1 MGHGTCETFNKQS
14 TLVGWDGNATDD
26 PQMIAQQSLKM
37 LRSLNFDPKE
47 LRGIGIQ
54 IQKLERATDKSGA
67 RTVGQGLISF
77 KPKDKEAPKD
87 DSNNKGKEREKRPI
101 TSWPVPVRPSPIVIS
116 SDDPPV
122 EIRLSPP
129 PIETNI
135 VAEAAETGV
144 DQNITTALVIR
155 ATGPPHIDLPSFS
168 QVDMSVFEALPEDI
182 RRELETEYS
191 RRSVPPPAEVQAVAI
206 SMTEAT
212 ANAVAGPSRLPATT
226 KRVAW
231 GDRVPKN
238 SKRIAQQLAPKRG
251 GAVVPRKDHWE
262 ALSKWLEKPK
272 KFKGTRLG
280 PSHAVYDA
288 SPNELRLLGI
298 DAEVFNLLPR
308 EIRREQLCGAKIARE
323 TGTLPILTEES
334 KLVIKPKKTMVIR
347 YPRLPPPKAK
357 YLPQPVLKMPG
368 EQMGR
373 RVSYTEANDIQGL
386 VEKWVTGFKR
396 HPPNQKDVERFSKW
410 LLSCMDSNETG
421 DVGTEKA
428 LKVMK
433 WWLFLLRRNWGWLEG
448 IAEFSSDDDEFN
460 QEEKDE
466 SYYERKQK
474 REVGKAWWM
483 AFLTVKRQMDAHTRK
498 RFGGCIS
505 LR

>member
-1 MGHGTCETFNKQS
+1 MGHGMCETFNKQL
-14 TLVGWDGNATDD
+14 TLVGRDGGATDD
-26 PQMIAQQSLKM
+26 PQIIAQQSLRM

-47 LRGIGIQ
+47 LRGVGIQ
-54 IQKLERATDKSGA
+54 IQKLESATTKSA
-67 RTVGQGLISF
+67 AQKAGQVLISF
-77 KPKDKEAPKD
+77 KPKVKETSKD
-87 DSNNKGKEREKRPI
+87 NPSGKGKEREKRPI
-101 TSWPVPVRPSPIVIS
+101 TSWPVPIRPSPIVIS
-116 SDDPPV
+116 SDDPPA
-122 EIRLSPP
+122 EIHPSPP
-129 PIETNI
+129 PTEIGV
-135 VAEAAETGV
+135 VAEVAETGV
-144 DQNITTALVIR
+144 GQSTTTTLVKQ
-155 ATGPPHIDLPSFS
+155 ATGPPHLDLPSFS
-168 QVDMSVFEALPEDI
+168 QVDMAVLEALPEDI
-182 RRELETEYS
+182 RRELEAEYS
-191 RRSVPPPAEVQAVAI
+191 RRSIPPPAEVQTVAM
-206 SMTEAT
+206 STT
-212 ANAVAGPSRLPATT
+212 VTTNAVAGPSRLPAPT

-238 SKRIAQQLAPKRG
+238 SKRIAQELAPKRG

-262 ALSKWLEKPK
+262 VLNKWLEKPK

-280 PSHAVYDA
+280 PSHAAYDA

-298 DAEVFNLLPR
+298 DAGVFNLLPR

-323 TGTLPILTEES
+323 TGVFPVLTEES
-334 KLVIKPKKTMVIR
+334 KLIIKPKKTMVIR

-368 EQMGR
+368 EQKGR
-373 RVSYTEANDIQGL
+373 RVSYTEANDIQRL
-386 VEKWVTGFKR
+386 VDKWVTGFKS

-433 WWLFLLRRNWGWLEG
+433 WWMFLLRRNWGWLEG
-448 IAEFSSDDDEFN
+448 TVEFGPDHEGFDE
-460 QEEKDE
+460 EEKDG
-466 SYYERKQK
+466 SFYERKQM

-483 AFLTVKRQMDAHTRK
+483 AFLTVKRQMDAYSRK